1 MFSLYL
7 PYGIGRDSPLS
18 SNQLGEKRAN
28 DPNSDWTAD
37 SPPKRI
43 RLSLENMEPLV
54 ESLSTVAQPTS
65 AVVNSQS
72 QDVVGEAAGL
82 AQSKVADTGPKM
94 APSLGDFGAA
104 LVTVFEDL
112 VLKQQRQREIER
124 DEEEKVDEDAVWS
137 FVLHNK
143 EKNVALFRYRSST
156 YLAST

>member
-1 MFSLYL
+1 M
-7 PYGIGRDSPLS
+7 
-18 SNQLGEKRAN
+18 
-28 DPNSDWTAD
+28 
-37 SPPKRI
+37 
-43 RLSLENMEPLV
+43 
-54 ESLSTVAQPTS
+54 STVAQPTS

-72 QDVVGEAAGL
+72 QDVVGDAAGL

-94 APSLGDFGAA
+94 ASLADFGAA

-143 EKNVALFRYRSST
+143 EKNVALFRYRSSIYVPT
-156 YLAST
+156 